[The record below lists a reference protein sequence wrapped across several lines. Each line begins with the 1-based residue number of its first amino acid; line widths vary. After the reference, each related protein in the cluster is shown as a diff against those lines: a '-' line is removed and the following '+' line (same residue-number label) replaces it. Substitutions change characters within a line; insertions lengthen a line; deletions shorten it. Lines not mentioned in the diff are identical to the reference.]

1 MHNLFVILFIAVII
15 PLSAS
20 AAPLEPAPEPGH
32 PAPLFELKDAK
43 GTSVRLA
50 DQKGKVVLLNFWS
63 VRCVP
68 CAAEMPSLERLFR
81 AFRKDGLMVLAI
93 TVDRSGKLVN
103 DFVKENSLTFPV
115 LLDPEKEVAF
125 DDYAAADLPVTF
137 LIDKT
142 GLIVEVFRGQKDWD
156 SVDIK
161 RKIQGLLAK

>member
-1 MHNLFVILFIAVII
+1 
-15 PLSAS
+15 
-20 AAPLEPAPEPGH
+20 
-32 PAPLFELKDAK
+32 
-43 GTSVRLA
+43 
-50 DQKGKVVLLNFWS
+50 
-63 VRCVP
+63 
-68 CAAEMPSLERLFR
+68 
-81 AFRKDGLMVLAI
+81 MVLAI